1 MRHNKHSAYVYAC
14 DLQFMVDGSVWG
26 FFSSSF
32 NGRQASNS
40 WGINALTDTD
50 RTSPITT
57 IKKRNLLCEWS
68 NPHLA
73 LISFMLI
80 IYPIHS
86 ALGSWMFFLLFTW
99 GKEVYCNFYLISI

>member
-32 NGRQASNS
+32 NGRQASNN

-57 IKKRNLLCEWS
+57 IKKETCFVSGPILTW
-68 NPHLA
+68 HL
-73 LISFMLI
+73 
-80 IYPIHS
+80 
-86 ALGSWMFFLLFTW
+86 FLS
-99 GKEVYCNFYLISI
+99 C